1 MVMLWSSLATKDARL
16 AVQSLRRMAAIPT
29 ETAWATYVRGHDDI
43 GWAVSD
49 TDAWAVGWSPFSH
62 RGFLNDF
69 YSGAYPLSYA
79 RGALFQANPETGDA
93 RISGTCAAL
102 CGISEARERGDA
114 AALDAGIRRHV
125 LLHAVAFAWGGVPL
139 LYMGDELALDNDM
152 SYLDDPALARDNRW
166 MHRPR
171 FDPAAAA
178 RRDDPDSVEGRVF
191 AWVQRLARTRRDLP
205 ALHAAG
211 ESELLA
217 VDDPHVLAWRR
228 RHPRSGHFVG
238 LVNFAEH
245 PVSVDAR
252 AFEGLGEL
260 ETVLSSDGA
269 LAVVDGRAHLPGLGF
284 AWLAE
289 A

>member
-1 MVMLWSSLATKDARL
+1 MAT
-16 AVQSLRRMAAIPT
+16 IPVD
-29 ETAWATYVRGHDDI
+29 TAWATYVRCHDDI

-49 TDAWAVGWSPFSH
+49 TDAWAVGWSPFAH
-62 RGFLNDF
+62 RRFLNDF
-69 YSGAYPLSYA
+69 YSGAYPGTHA
-79 RGALFQANPETGDA
+79 RGALFQDNPETGDA
-93 RISGTCAAL
+93 RISGSCAAL

-114 AALDAGIRRHV
+114 AALDAGIRRLV
-125 LLHAVAFAWGGVPL
+125 LLHAVTFSWGGVPL
-139 LYMGDELALDNDM
+139 LYMGDELALDNDTT
-152 SYLDDPALARDNRW
+152 YLDDPALAQDNRW
-166 MHRPR
+166 MHRPW
-171 FDPAAAA
+171 FDADAAA
-178 RRDDPDSVEGRVF
+178 RRDDPASVEGRVF
-191 AWVQRLARTRRDLP
+191 AWIQRLAQARRELP

-245 PVSVDAR
+245 PVSVDVR

-260 ETVLSSDGA
+260 ETVLSADGD
-269 LAVVDGRAHLPGLGF
+269 LQLRDGRAQLPGLGF
-284 AWLAE
+284 VWLAE